1 MSKAKEII
9 TKIGNENETL
19 VTLANLKVFKNKYD
33 EKVDATVADINKKIE
48 LNTARIFTSTKNDL
62 SKADTEVIEE
72 YFTTNSEINPRKG
85 DVFLITTI
93 VEQKTY
99 EHSSYIYGESK
110 WEAITGNVDAE
121 KVIMRTN
128 ITLAGNYTQVGNV
141 TKGANETKTLDVK
154 GQSLKDVM
162 TSIFTKK
169 EQPSNPVQPSV
180 TGFVLQGAKSVEAG
194 TKIASVTFGDA
205 NLTTGS
211 YQFGPA
217 TGVTAQAWKI
227 DRVTNVDEM
236 NIKVADAN
244 KGTDNNGTKGFVIGD
259 QGGDNVVS
267 SLKYTVTA
275 THNQGAI
282 AHDNLGGNSDPIKR
296 IEAGTKQATTSAY
309 TCYRNCFYG
318 ATSDK
323 PTVDSNYVRTLTKTN
338 KAYTKGEITITVP
351 VGSTRVAIACIGT
364 AVGVTKVINT
374 SALNAN
380 VTDTFK
386 KQTVNVEGA
395 EKYTAVPYNVWV
407 FEPAEPYGQQA
418 ILKVT
423 LG

>member
-1 MSKAKEII
+1 MTEKNNKLQVEENVWVSLKNLKKYKAKSDEQLDA
-9 TKIGNENETL
+9 KI
-19 VTLANLKVFKNKYD
+19 AQ
-33 EKVDATVADINKKIE
+33 INDKIE
-48 LNTARIFTSTKNDL
+48 KNTARVFNAEKNNFA
-62 SKADTEVIEE
+62 KADLDLIKE
-72 YFTTNSEINPRKG
+72 YFTTHSDIQPRKG
-85 DVFLITTI
+85 DIFLITTV

-169 EQPSNPVQPSV
+169 EQPANPTQPAV
-180 TGFVLQGAKSVEAG
+180 TGFSLTGAKAVEAG
-194 TKIASVTFGDA
+194 TKVASTTFGDA

-217 TGVTAQAWKI
+217 TGVTASAWKI
-227 DRVTNVDEM
+227 DRVTNVPAL
-236 NIKVADAN
+236 NVKVVDAN
-244 KGTDNNGTKGFVIGD
+244 KGTDNNGSKGFIIGD

-296 IEAGTKQATTSAY
+296 IEAGTKQATTAAY
-309 TCYRNCFYG
+309 TCYRNYFYG
-318 ATSDK
+318 ATTDK
-323 PTVDSNYVRTLTKTN
+323 PTVDSAYVRRLNKSN
-338 KAYTKGEITITVP
+338 KAYAKGEITLTVP
-351 VGSTRVAIACIGT
+351 VGATRVSIACIGT
-364 AVGVTKVINT
+364 ATGVTKVINT

-395 EKYTAVPYNVWV
+395 ENYTAVPYNVWV

-418 ILKVT
+418 VLKVT

>member
-1 MSKAKEII
+1 MSKESRVLE
-9 TKIGNENETL
+9 TKTTDDKTHI
-19 VTLANLKVFKNKYD
+19 TLANLKTFKNKYD
-33 EKVDATVADINKKIE
+33 EKVTGIVNGINDKIE
-48 LNTARIFTSTKNDL
+48 KNTARVFASIKTDL
-62 SKADTEVIEE
+62 NKADADVIKE
-72 YFTTNSEINPRKG
+72 YFVAHSDIQPRKG
-85 DVFLITTI
+85 DVFLITTT
-93 VEQKTY
+93 VEEKTY
-99 EHSSYIYGESK
+99 EHSAYTYGESK
-110 WEAITGNVDAE
+110 WEAVTGNVDAE
-121 KVIMRTN
+121 KVILRDN

-154 GQSLKDVM
+154 GKSFKDVM
-162 TSIFTKK
+162 MSIFTAKL
-169 EQPSNPVQPSV
+169 QPANPTQPAV
-180 TGFVLQGAKSVEAG
+180 TGFNLTGAKAVEAG
-194 TKIASVTFGDA
+194 TKVASTTFGNA
-205 NLTTGS
+205 NLTAGS

-227 DRVTNVDEM
+227 DRVTNVPEL

-244 KGTDNNGTKGFVIGD
+244 SGTDDNGGSGFIIGD